1 MGGPPLASPREG
13 ETGDKTPPDCAK
25 AIPVTR
31 YDAAG
36 TFQAEGS
43 REAEGRCGQWHHPN
57 ASSTIVGSSG
67 AR

>member
-43 REAEGRCGQWHHPN
+43 REAEG
-57 ASSTIVGSSG
+57 
-67 AR
+67 